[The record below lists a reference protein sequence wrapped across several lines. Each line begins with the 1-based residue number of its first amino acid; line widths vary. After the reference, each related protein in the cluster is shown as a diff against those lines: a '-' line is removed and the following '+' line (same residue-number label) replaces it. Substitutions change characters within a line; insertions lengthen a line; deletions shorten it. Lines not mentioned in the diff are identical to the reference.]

1 LDDFPKRSLTGMASL
16 EMLKKLLDEFAE
28 KEAHTREEINV
39 VTQQI
44 AELEQRAESARTR
57 QLGISGDRDKLNEMK
72 AHYAGGAIA
81 RRAAAGGGGVPLP
94 VQTPQAMPVAAMPPA
109 PPQPVAPPPPPPS
122 PAQAAVE
129 APPKPNRFDLL
140 DLFSPNEGA
149 PEPVVEQQPAAQPA
163 PPPAPQPAPAA
174 AAPESPKEEE
184 DDTVKSI
191 NDALRG
197 LFR

>member
-1 LDDFPKRSLTGMASL
+1 MASL

-44 AELEQRAESARTR
+44 AELEKRSEAARTR
-57 QLGISGDRDKLNEMK
+57 QMGIAGDRDKLNEMK

-81 RRAAAGGGGVPLP
+81 RRAASGGGVPLP
-94 VQTPQAMPVAAMPPA
+94 LQTPQPMPASAIPSAPPQPAATAAPPPA
-109 PPQPVAPPPPPPS
+109 PPQPAAAPPPPQ
-122 PAQAAVE
+122 PAPAAAE
-129 APPKPNRFDLL
+129 APKPNRFDLL
-140 DLFSPNEGA
+140 DLFSPNEA
-149 PEPVVEQQPAAQPA
+149 TPEPAAEAQPAAQPA
-163 PPPAPQPAPAA
+163 PAPAPAPAA
-174 AAPESPKEEE
+174 AAAPAESPKEEE

>member
-1 LDDFPKRSLTGMASL
+1 MASL

-28 KEAHTREEINV
+28 KEAHTSEEINV
-39 VTQQI
+39 VAQQI
-44 AELEQRAESARTR
+44 TELEQRAKSARTR
-57 QLGISGDRDKLNEMK
+57 QLGIAGDRDQLNEMK

-81 RRAAAGGGGVPLP
+81 RRPAAGGGVPLP
-94 VQTPQAMPVAAMPPA
+94 MQTPQAIPTPAMPPT
-109 PPQPVAPPPPPPS
+109 PPQPAAPPPPAPV
-122 PAQAAVE
+122 AIE

-140 DLFSPNEGA
+140 DLFSPNDGM

-163 PPPAPQPAPAA
+163 PQPAPVPQPAPAAA

>member
-1 LDDFPKRSLTGMASL
+1 MASL

-57 QLGISGDRDKLNEMK
+57 QQGIAGDRDKLNEMK

-81 RRAAAGGGGVPLP
+81 RRAAAGGGVPLP
-94 VQTPQAMPVAAMPPA
+94 VQTPQAIPAATMPPA
-109 PPQPVAPPPPPPS
+109 PPQPVAPPPPPPA
-122 PAQAAVE
+122 PAQAVVE

-163 PPPAPQPAPAA
+163 PQPAPTPTPAPQPAPAPAAA

>member
-1 LDDFPKRSLTGMASL
+1 MASL

-44 AELEQRAESARTR
+44 VELEQRAESARTR
-57 QLGISGDRDKLNEMK
+57 QLGIAGDRDRLNEMK
-72 AHYAGGAIA
+72 GHYAGGAIA
-81 RRAAAGGGGVPLP
+81 RRAAAGGGVPLP
-94 VQTPQAMPVAAMPPA
+94 VQTPQAIPAAAMPPA
-109 PPQPVAPPPPPPS
+109 PPQQAAPPPPPA
-122 PAQAAVE
+122 PAPAAVE

-140 DLFSPNEGA
+140 DLFSPNEGT
-149 PEPVVEQQPAAQPA
+149 PEPVIEQQPAAQPA
-163 PPPAPQPAPAA
+163 PQPAPAAAPQPAPAAPAA